1 VITRL
6 SYRGRD
12 VNSGIHDFVSV
23 DGARLEY
30 SWHGPSPVHA
40 PTMVFLHEGLGSI
53 SQWRSFPAEL
63 CSRLGCGGLV
73 YNRCG
78 HGKSDTLTAPRT
90 TRFMHHEAMTVL
102 PRLVDMF
109 EIRRPIIVGHSDGA
123 SIALIY
129 AGSGAG
135 DPYALILEAPHVFV
149 EDVTVSRI
157 AELRDLYRTT
167 DLRTRLA
174 RHHGGNVDALFQ
186 YWTDVWLRPAFRTW
200 NIEPY
205 LPDVTCPTLIIQG
218 KQDEYGTDRQVNTL
232 LATLGGRCESIM
244 LERCGHSPHLD
255 QRATVEDIIVRFV
268 RGLE

>member
-1 VITRL
+1 VVDL
-6 SYRGRD
+6 
-12 VNSGIHDFVSV
+12 DFVTV

-30 SWHGPSPVHA
+30 AWHGPSPADA
-40 PTMVFLHEGLGSI
+40 PTMVFLHEGLGSV
-53 SQWRSFPAEL
+53 SQWRRFPAEL

-73 YNRCG
+73 YSRCG
-78 HGKSDTLTAPRT
+78 YGKSDAWTAPRT
-90 TRFMHHEAMTVL
+90 TRFMHHEALTVL

-109 EIRRPIIVGHSDGA
+109 GIRRPIIVGHSDGA

-129 AGSGAG
+129 TGSGAG

-149 EDVTVSRI
+149 EDVTVKSI
-157 AELRDLYRTT
+157 AELRDLYRTS

-174 RHHGGNVDALFQ
+174 RHHGTNVDAMFQ
-186 YWTDVWLRPAFRTW
+186 YWTDVWLRPEFRAW
-200 NIEPY
+200 NIERY

-232 LATLGGRCESIM
+232 LAALGGRCESVM

-255 QRATVEDIIVRFV
+255 QRATVEDLMIRFV

>member
-1 VITRL
+1 M
-6 SYRGRD
+6 
-12 VNSGIHDFVSV
+12 HDFVSV

-30 SWHGPSPVHA
+30 AWYGPSPIHA

-53 SQWRSFPAEL
+53 SQWRSFPKEL

-73 YNRCG
+73 YSRYG
-78 HGKSDTLTAPRT
+78 YGKSDAWAAPRT
-90 TRFMHHEAMTVL
+90 TLFMHHEALTVL
-102 PRLVDMF
+102 PSLVDIF
-109 EIRRPIIVGHSDGA
+109 GIRRPIIVGHSDGA

-149 EDVTVSRI
+149 EDVTVHRI
-157 AELRDLYRTT
+157 AELRDLYRTG

-174 RHHGGNVDALFQ
+174 RHHGTNVDTLFQ
-186 YWTDVWLRPAFRTW
+186 YWTDVWLRPEFRVW
-200 NIEPY
+200 NIEDY

-232 LATLGGRCESIM
+232 VAALRGRCESIM

-255 QRATVEDIIVRFV
+255 QRATVEDLMVRFV

>member
-1 VITRL
+1 M
-6 SYRGRD
+6 S
-12 VNSGIHDFVSV
+12 SGIHDFVFV

-30 SWHGPSPVHA
+30 SWHGLSPGQA
-40 PTMVFLHEGLGSI
+40 PTLVFLHEGLGSI

-73 YNRCG
+73 YSRCG
-78 HGKSDTLTAPRT
+78 HGKSDTLTGPRT
-90 TRFMHHEAMTVL
+90 TTFMHHEAMAVL
-102 PRLVDMF
+102 PRVIDIF

-135 DPYALILEAPHVFV
+135 DPYALMLEAPHVFV
-149 EDVTVSRI
+149 EDVTVTRI

-174 RHHGGNVDALFQ
+174 RHHGANVDTLFR
-186 YWTDVWLRPAFRTW
+186 YWTDVWLRPEFRAW
-200 NIEPY
+200 NIERY
-205 LPDVTCPTLIIQG
+205 LPDVTCPTLVIQG
-218 KQDEYGTDRQVNTL
+218 KQDDYGTDRQVT
-232 LATLGGRCESIM
+232 AVRAALGGRCESVM
-244 LERCGHSPHLD
+244 LEGCGHSPHLD
-255 QRATVEDIIVRFV
+255 QHTTVADLMVRFV